1 MAEQESLTDFAN
13 VPRPEMVR
21 RIRRSF
27 GITQAK
33 LAAAMGTSV
42 KAIQSYE
49 QGWRNVPT
57 RALIQLL
64 VLLAIHRRRQIDPVP
79 CWEIKKCPQ
88 RVRAGCPS
96 YTIGDGQF
104 CWFVCA
110 GARRCAPDPKV
121 ADAADTADADDLLP
135 CMGCEVIRRLLH
147 TESPATGNREK
158 SAPPPPRKG

>member
-1 MAEQESLTDFAN
+1 MPDQESLTDFTN

-27 GITQAK
+27 GITQTQ
-33 LAAAMGTSV
+33 LAAAMGTSA

-64 VLLAIHRRRQIDPVP
+64 VLLAIHRRRQIDPAP

-88 RVRAGCPS
+88 TARATCPS

-110 GARRCAPDPKV
+110 GARRCSPDTKV
-121 ADAADTADADDLLP
+121 AEDADDLLP

-147 TESPATGNREK
+147 SENPAIAGGRTTNTP
-158 SAPPPPRKG
+158 SRKG